1 MTYRVIHTAPYYAS
15 PGESNRGDIPAGST
29 VEIVGTSGEWSQI
42 SGQDPNPWRGKW
54 LRTFYLEE
62 VVEGEE
68 PEPEPEPEPQ
78 PEPAPYFILEEPSG
92 ARTRYLLAPVG
103 FQANA
108 LQRFVNFFKGVFR
121 A

>member
-15 PGESNRGDIPAGST
+15 PGESNRGDIRAGST

-62 VVEGEE
+62 VVEGEQ
-68 PEPEPEPEPQ
+68 PEPEPEPTFEPDPFLVVERPTGERYQYALAPAELQ
-78 PEPAPYFILEEPSG
+78 PTILE
-92 ARTRYLLAPVG
+92 
-103 FQANA
+103 
-108 LQRFVNFFKGVFR
+108 RFGLFFESILK
-121 A
+121 